1 MVKAKWRENTMMI
14 RLFNMVIDRYIY
26 SMQQPVNIAA
36 FLYFILKFL
45 AISMYIWMISHLQ
58 NMSTYLL
65 FTLLKI
71 LFFSLMQ

>member
-1 MVKAKWRENTMMI
+1 MMI
-14 RLFNMVIDRYIY
+14 RLFNMMIDRYIY
-26 SMQQPVNIAA
+26 SMQRPVNIAA

-45 AISMYIWMISHLQ
+45 AISLYIWMISHLL

-65 FTLLKI
+65 STLLKI